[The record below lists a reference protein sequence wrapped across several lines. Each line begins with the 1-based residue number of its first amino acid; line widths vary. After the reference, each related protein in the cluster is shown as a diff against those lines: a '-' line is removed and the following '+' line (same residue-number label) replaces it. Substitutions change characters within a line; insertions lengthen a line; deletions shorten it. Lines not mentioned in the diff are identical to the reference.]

1 MTNING
7 NENNTDLFLIFKHD
21 VANFPYLKRELIYD
35 IAKNK
40 YYLYDKDSNKFYPS
54 NFLGKKKIKINNN
67 NLGKLSYK
75 ERLRNNLIEKLDK
88 KIDDNSYHPKIKY
101 FDGFSQ
107 LPRPLVEPFYNFN
120 NDISRQDK
128 KIIQSKGDMINYIRS
143 KESLITDN
151 KYKEILSRN
160 NNSGN
165 DGKIKGLNYYS
176 NSVAES
182 INYKNKNI
190 NTNKVIRCINS
201 SLSSEDLNDK
211 QKNSL
216 RKFKN
221 KILINLNNEIKIPN
235 KIFKNKY
242 KINRNVMLI
251 NPIKYSQPNHD
262 SEINLNTY
270 RILYSSINNNKLT
283 KLIDN
288 NKKNFEI
295 IKRNKNDFNRYNRP
309 NSVMNIRNDY
319 KIFLPKKYQFKK
331 SETKRTDTEEN
342 QKDNFNNKSN
352 IHSLEDITKE
362 FINEKKHINGFIKP
376 IKRQNLILRKGNPK
390 YKSRKELYKKELD
403 LFKLVNPQKLKMEED
418 ENEKR
423 NNYLKRKIE
432 KDRKIRI
439 VKEKNIRA
447 KGSRIN
453 SALSNLAR
461 DLNKD
466 INDYIE

>member
-1 MTNING
+1 MTKANG
-7 NENNTDLFLIFKHD
+7 NENDTDLFLIYKHD
-21 VANFPYLKRELIYD
+21 AANFPYLKRELIYD

-101 FDGFSQ
+101 FEGFSQ
-107 LPRPLVEPFYNFN
+107 LPRPLVEPFFNFN
-120 NDISRQDK
+120 NDISRQNK

-143 KESLITDN
+143 KESRITDN

-160 NNSGN
+160 NNNENGE
-165 DGKIKGLNYYS
+165 KIKGLNYYS

-182 INYKNKNI
+182 INYKKRNI

-201 SLSSEDLNDK
+201 SLSSGELSSK

-216 RKFKN
+216 KKFKN
-221 KILINLNNEIKIPN
+221 KILINSNNEIKLPN

-242 KINRNVMLI
+242 KISSNVMLI

-262 SEINLNTY
+262 SEINLNIY

-288 NKKNFEI
+288 NKNQFEL
-295 IKRNKNDFNRYNRP
+295 KKNKNEYNRYDRP

-319 KIFLPKKYQFKK
+319 KLFLPEKYHFKK

-342 QKDNFNNKSN
+342 KKDNLNNKSKV
-352 IHSLEDITKE
+352 HSLEDITKE
-362 FINEKKHINGFIKP
+362 FINEKNHINGFIKP
-376 IKRQNLILRKGNPK
+376 IRKQNVILRKGNPK
-390 YKSRKELYKKELD
+390 YKSGKELYKKELD

-439 VKEKNIRA
+439 VKDKNIRA

-466 INDYIE
+466 LNDYVD

>member
-1 MTNING
+1 MTKANG
-7 NENNTDLFLIFKHD
+7 NENDTDLFLIYKHD
-21 VANFPYLKRELIYD
+21 AANFPYLKRELIYD

-101 FDGFSQ
+101 FEGFSQ
-107 LPRPLVEPFYNFN
+107 LPRPLVEPFFNFN
-120 NDISRQDK
+120 NDISRQNK

-143 KESLITDN
+143 KESRITDN

-160 NNSGN
+160 NNNENGE
-165 DGKIKGLNYYS
+165 KIKGFGYYS

-182 INYKNKNI
+182 INYKKRNI

-201 SLSSEDLNDK
+201 SLSSGELNSK

-216 RKFKN
+216 KKYKN
-221 KILINLNNEIKIPN
+221 KILINSNNEIKLPN

-242 KINRNVMLI
+242 KISSNVMLI

-288 NKKNFEI
+288 NKNQFEL
-295 IKRNKNDFNRYNRP
+295 KKNKNEYNRYDRP

-319 KIFLPKKYQFKK
+319 KLFLPEKYHFKK

-342 QKDNFNNKSN
+342 QKSNFNNKSKV
-352 IHSLEDITKE
+352 HSLEDITKE
-362 FINEKKHINGFIKP
+362 FINEKNHINGFIKP
-376 IKRQNLILRKGNPK
+376 IRKQNVILRKGNPK
-390 YKSRKELYKKELD
+390 YKSGKELYKKELD

-439 VKEKNIRA
+439 VKDKNIRA

-466 INDYIE
+466 LNDYVD

>member
-1 MTNING
+1 MTKANG
-7 NENNTDLFLIFKHD
+7 NENDTDLFLIYKHD
-21 VANFPYLKRELIYD
+21 AANFPYLKRELIYD

-101 FDGFSQ
+101 FEGFSQ
-107 LPRPLVEPFYNFN
+107 LPRPLVEPFFNFN
-120 NDISRQDK
+120 NDISRQNK

-143 KESLITDN
+143 KESRITDN

-160 NNSGN
+160 NNNENGE
-165 DGKIKGLNYYS
+165 KIKGLNYYS

-182 INYKNKNI
+182 INYKKLNI

-201 SLSSEDLNDK
+201 SLSSEELSNK

-216 RKFKN
+216 KKFKN
-221 KILINLNNEIKIPN
+221 KILINSNNEIKLPN

-242 KINRNVMLI
+242 KISSNVMLI

-288 NKKNFEI
+288 NKNQFEL
-295 IKRNKNDFNRYNRP
+295 KKNKNEYNRYDRP

-319 KIFLPKKYQFKK
+319 KLFLPEKYHFKK

-342 QKDNFNNKSN
+342 KKDNLNNKSKV
-352 IHSLEDITKE
+352 HSLEDITKE
-362 FINEKKHINGFIKP
+362 FINEKNHINGFIKP
-376 IKRQNLILRKGNPK
+376 IRKQNVILRKGNPK
-390 YKSRKELYKKELD
+390 YKSGKELYKKELD
-403 LFKLVNPQKLKMEED
+403 LFKLVNPQKLKMEEN

-439 VKEKNIRA
+439 VKDKNIRA

-466 INDYIE
+466 LNDYVD

>member
-1 MTNING
+1 VTKANG
-7 NENNTDLFLIFKHD
+7 NENDTDLFLIYKHD
-21 VANFPYLKRELIYD
+21 AANFPYLKRELIYD

-101 FDGFSQ
+101 FEGFSQ
-107 LPRPLVEPFYNFN
+107 LPRPLVEPFFNFN
-120 NDISRQDK
+120 NDISRQNK

-143 KESLITDN
+143 KESRITDN

-160 NNSGN
+160 NNNENGE
-165 DGKIKGLNYYS
+165 KIKGLNYYS

-182 INYKNKNI
+182 INYKKRNI

-201 SLSSEDLNDK
+201 SLSSGELSSK

-216 RKFKN
+216 KKFKN
-221 KILINLNNEIKIPN
+221 KILINSNNEIKLPN

-242 KINRNVMLI
+242 KISSNVMLI

-283 KLIDN
+283 KLIDS
-288 NKKNFEI
+288 NKNQFEL
-295 IKRNKNDFNRYNRP
+295 KRNKNEYNRYDRP

-319 KIFLPKKYQFKK
+319 KLFLPEKYHFKK

-342 QKDNFNNKSN
+342 KKDNLNNKSKV
-352 IHSLEDITKE
+352 HSLEDITKE
-362 FINEKKHINGFIKP
+362 FINEKNHINGFIKP
-376 IKRQNLILRKGNPK
+376 IRKQNVILRKGNPK
-390 YKSRKELYKKELD
+390 YKSGKELYKKELD

-439 VKEKNIRA
+439 VKDKNIRA

-466 INDYIE
+466 LNDYVD

>member
-1 MTNING
+1 MTKANG
-7 NENNTDLFLIFKHD
+7 NENDTDLFLIYKHD
-21 VANFPYLKRELIYD
+21 AANFPYLKRELIYD

-101 FDGFSQ
+101 FEGFSQ
-107 LPRPLVEPFYNFN
+107 LPRPLVEPFFNFN
-120 NDISRQDK
+120 NDISRQNK

-143 KESLITDN
+143 KESRITDN

-160 NNSGN
+160 NNNENGE
-165 DGKIKGLNYYS
+165 KIKGLGYYS

-182 INYKNKNI
+182 INYKKRNI

-201 SLSSEDLNDK
+201 SLSSGELSNK

-216 RKFKN
+216 KKFKN
-221 KILINLNNEIKIPN
+221 KILINSNNEIKLPN

-242 KINRNVMLI
+242 KISSNVMLI

-288 NKKNFEI
+288 NKNQFEL
-295 IKRNKNDFNRYNRP
+295 KKNKNEYNRYDRP

-319 KIFLPKKYQFKK
+319 KLFLPEKYHFKK

-342 QKDNFNNKSN
+342 KKDNLNNKSKV
-352 IHSLEDITKE
+352 HSLEDITKE
-362 FINEKKHINGFIKP
+362 FINEKNHINGFIKP
-376 IKRQNLILRKGNPK
+376 IRKQNVILRKGNPK
-390 YKSRKELYKKELD
+390 YKSGKELYKKELD

-439 VKEKNIRA
+439 VKDKNIRA

-466 INDYIE
+466 LNDYVD

>member
-1 MTNING
+1 MTKANG
-7 NENNTDLFLIFKHD
+7 NENDTDLFLIYKHD
-21 VANFPYLKRELIYD
+21 AANFPYLKRELIYD

-75 ERLRNNLIEKLDK
+75 ERLRNNIIEKLDK

-101 FDGFSQ
+101 FEGFSQ
-107 LPRPLVEPFYNFN
+107 IPRPLVEPFFNFN
-120 NDISRQDK
+120 NDISRQNK

-143 KESLITDN
+143 KESRITDN

-160 NNSGN
+160 NNNENGE
-165 DGKIKGLNYYS
+165 KIKGLNYYS

-182 INYKNKNI
+182 INYKKRNI

-201 SLSSEDLNDK
+201 SLSSGELNSK

-216 RKFKN
+216 KKFKN
-221 KILINLNNEIKIPN
+221 KILINSNNEIKLPN

-242 KINRNVMLI
+242 KISSNVMLI

-288 NKKNFEI
+288 NKNQFEL
-295 IKRNKNDFNRYNRP
+295 KKNKNEYNRYDRP

-319 KIFLPKKYQFKK
+319 KLFLPEKYHFKK

-342 QKDNFNNKSN
+342 KKDNLNNKSKV
-352 IHSLEDITKE
+352 HSLEDITKE
-362 FINEKKHINGFIKP
+362 FINEKNHINGFIKP
-376 IKRQNLILRKGNPK
+376 IRKQNVILRKGNPK
-390 YKSRKELYKKELD
+390 YKSGKELYKKELD

-439 VKEKNIRA
+439 VKDKNIRA

-453 SALSNLAR
+453 SALSNLAG

-466 INDYIE
+466 LNDYVD

>member
-1 MTNING
+1 
-7 NENNTDLFLIFKHD
+7 
-21 VANFPYLKRELIYD
+21 
-35 IAKNK
+35 
-40 YYLYDKDSNKFYPS
+40 
-54 NFLGKKKIKINNN
+54 
-67 NLGKLSYK
+67 
-75 ERLRNNLIEKLDK
+75 
-88 KIDDNSYHPKIKY
+88 
-101 FDGFSQ
+101 
-107 LPRPLVEPFYNFN
+107 
-120 NDISRQDK
+120 
-128 KIIQSKGDMINYIRS
+128 
-143 KESLITDN
+143 
-151 KYKEILSRN
+151 
-160 NNSGN
+160 
-165 DGKIKGLNYYS
+165 
-176 NSVAES
+176 
-182 INYKNKNI
+182 
-190 NTNKVIRCINS
+190 
-201 SLSSEDLNDK
+201 
-211 QKNSL
+211 
-216 RKFKN
+216 
-221 KILINLNNEIKIPN
+221 
-235 KIFKNKY
+235 
-242 KINRNVMLI
+242 MLI

-270 RILYSSINNNKLT
+270 RILYRSINNNKLT

-466 INDYIE
+466 LNDYIE

>member
-1 MTNING
+1 MTKAKG
-7 NENNTDLFLIFKHD
+7 NENDTDLFLIYKHD
-21 VANFPYLKRELIYD
+21 AANFPYLKRELIYD

-101 FDGFSQ
+101 FEGFSQ
-107 LPRPLVEPFYNFN
+107 LPRPLVEPFFNFN
-120 NDISRQDK
+120 NDISRQNK

-143 KESLITDN
+143 KESRITDN

-160 NNSGN
+160 NNNENGE
-165 DGKIKGLNYYS
+165 KIKGLNYYS

-182 INYKNKNI
+182 INYKKRNI

-201 SLSSEDLNDK
+201 SLSSGELSSK

-216 RKFKN
+216 KKFKN
-221 KILINLNNEIKIPN
+221 KILINSNNEIKLPN

-242 KINRNVMLI
+242 KISSNVMLI

-288 NKKNFEI
+288 NKNQFEL
-295 IKRNKNDFNRYNRP
+295 KKNKNEYNRYDRP

-319 KIFLPKKYQFKK
+319 KLFLPEKYHFKK

-342 QKDNFNNKSN
+342 KKDNLNNKSKV
-352 IHSLEDITKE
+352 HSLEDITKE
-362 FINEKKHINGFIKP
+362 FINEKNHINGFIKP
-376 IKRQNLILRKGNPK
+376 IRKQNVILRKGNPK
-390 YKSRKELYKKELD
+390 YKSGKELYKKELD

-439 VKEKNIRA
+439 VKDKNIRA

-466 INDYIE
+466 LNDYVD

>member
-1 MTNING
+1 MG
-7 NENNTDLFLIFKHD
+7 
-21 VANFPYLKRELIYD
+21 
-35 IAKNK
+35 
-40 YYLYDKDSNKFYPS
+40 
-54 NFLGKKKIKINNN
+54 
-67 NLGKLSYK
+67 
-75 ERLRNNLIEKLDK
+75 
-88 KIDDNSYHPKIKY
+88 
-101 FDGFSQ
+101 
-107 LPRPLVEPFYNFN
+107 
-120 NDISRQDK
+120 
-128 KIIQSKGDMINYIRS
+128 
-143 KESLITDN
+143 
-151 KYKEILSRN
+151 
-160 NNSGN
+160 
-165 DGKIKGLNYYS
+165 YYS

-182 INYKNKNI
+182 INYKKRNI
-190 NTNKVIRCINS
+190 NTNKVIRCINN
-201 SLSSEDLNDK
+201 SLSSGELNSK

-216 RKFKN
+216 KKFKN
-221 KILINLNNEIKIPN
+221 KILINSNNEIKLPN

-242 KINRNVMLI
+242 KISSNVMLI

-283 KLIDN
+283 KLIDS
-288 NKKNFEI
+288 NKNQFEL
-295 IKRNKNDFNRYNRP
+295 KRNKNEYNRYDRP

-319 KIFLPKKYQFKK
+319 KLFLPEKYHFKK

-342 QKDNFNNKSN
+342 KKDNLNNKSKV
-352 IHSLEDITKE
+352 HSLEDITKE
-362 FINEKKHINGFIKP
+362 FINEKNHINGFIKP
-376 IKRQNLILRKGNPK
+376 IRKQNVILRKGNPK
-390 YKSRKELYKKELD
+390 YKSGKELYKKELD

-439 VKEKNIRA
+439 VKDKNIRA

-466 INDYIE
+466 LNDYVD

>member
-1 MTNING
+1 MTKANG
-7 NENNTDLFLIFKHD
+7 NENETDLFLIYKHD
-21 VANFPYLKRELIYD
+21 AANFPYLKRELIYD

-101 FDGFSQ
+101 FEGFSQ
-107 LPRPLVEPFYNFN
+107 LPRPLVEPFFNFN
-120 NDISRQDK
+120 NDISRQNK

-143 KESLITDN
+143 KESRITDN

-160 NNSGN
+160 NNNENGE
-165 DGKIKGLNYYS
+165 KIKGLNYYS

-182 INYKNKNI
+182 INYKKRNI

-201 SLSSEDLNDK
+201 SLSSGELNSK

-216 RKFKN
+216 KKFKN
-221 KILINLNNEIKIPN
+221 KILINSNNEIKLPN

-242 KINRNVMLI
+242 KISSNVMLI

-283 KLIDN
+283 KLIDS
-288 NKKNFEI
+288 NKNQFEL
-295 IKRNKNDFNRYNRP
+295 KRNKNEYNRYDRP

-319 KIFLPKKYQFKK
+319 KLFLPEKYHFKK

-342 QKDNFNNKSN
+342 KKDNLNNKSKV
-352 IHSLEDITKE
+352 HSLEDITKE
-362 FINEKKHINGFIKP
+362 FINEKNHINGFIKP
-376 IKRQNLILRKGNPK
+376 IRKQNVILRKGNPK
-390 YKSRKELYKKELD
+390 YKSGKELYKKELD

-439 VKEKNIRA
+439 VKDKNIRA

-453 SALSNLAR
+453 SALSNLAG

-466 INDYIE
+466 LNDYVD